1 MTEQAVAQ
9 AAAPKAAA
17 PVAPKVTLSQEEYDA
32 LLRRSNIGS
41 ASSIKKE
48 DLVAA
53 LKGNS
58 MYGAAKAL
66 GKSYAAVKNAVEK
79 YGIEYT
85 PVPRITSNV
94 KRKTKSY
101 TLSDEEMGYV
111 NAIVFALKNRPNKV
125 DAIKALAADCTKI

>member
-17 PVAPKVTLSQEEYDA
+17 PATSKVTLSQEEYEA
-32 LLRRSNIGS
+32 LLRKSNTGL

-48 DLVAA
+48 DLIKA
-53 LKGNS
+53 LEGNS

-79 YGIEYT
+79 YGIQYT
-85 PVPRITSNV
+85 PVPRINSGV

-101 TLSDEEMGYV
+101 TLSDEELSIV

-125 DAIKALAADCTKI
+125 ATIKALADDCMKM